1 MSDFVTTVFRGLYP
15 PFLFFFVW
23 GVVTKIWE
31 RKWHKFDTLLLAAF
45 LIFELLAA
53 SQVWLFYGELSTSKR
68 YMWIAVP
75 LYLPFAARGA
85 LGIWSL
91 LKKSY
96 KGRIFAFLATAALV
110 ATTVHNFYMPVTK
123 EQSSSKRRYLR
134 RLSLKTATAI
144 HKTWTPPPDAARLT
158 DLRYMRCDQY
168 QSGKRPL
175 VQTDWLRVGYLSG
188 GQTYPEFFRDLN
200 IPPDYIVVM
209 NNGKN
214 FPGYIRIAMFPGDSG
229 GKYVVYIYK
238 RKGLP

>member
-15 PFLFFFVW
+15 PFLFFLVW
-23 GVVTKIWE
+23 GIVTKIWE
-31 RKWHKFDTLLLAAF
+31 GKWHRFDTLLLAGF
-45 LIFELLAA
+45 LLFELLAA
-53 SQVWLFYGELSTSKR
+53 SQVWLFYGELTTSKR

-91 LKKSY
+91 LKKSRR
-96 KGRIFAFLATAALV
+96 GWIFAFLAAAALL

-144 HKTWTPPPDAARLT
+144 HKNWTPPPGAAKLT
-158 DLRYMRCDQY
+158 DTRYMRCDQY

-188 GQTYPEFFRDLN
+188 GQTYPEFFRPLG
-200 IPPDYIVVM
+200 IVPDYIVVM
-209 NNGKN
+209 NNNKT
-214 FPGYIRIAMFPGDSG
+214 FPGYTRIAMFPGDSG
-229 GKYVVYIYK
+229 GKYVVHIHK
-238 RKGLP
+238 RMGLP